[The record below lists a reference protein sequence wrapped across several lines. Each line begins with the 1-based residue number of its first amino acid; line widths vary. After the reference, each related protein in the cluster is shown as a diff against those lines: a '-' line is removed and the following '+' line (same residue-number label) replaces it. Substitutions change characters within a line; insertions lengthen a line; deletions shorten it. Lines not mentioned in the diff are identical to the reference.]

1 MLDRLRPPSLILFAV
16 LSIVLHGAIFGVLR
30 RGAPAG
36 GPTFHP
42 APQTVAGDTLDV
54 ESLAPTASDVGGEGA
69 LVAGDHAV
77 DRAGEHPRSS
87 EPAGARKRASAA
99 SRDGPSPAAVFGAV
113 GVRVASDLATAFT
126 RAFPQAASADPIW
139 PRAPVGSAGVAE
151 VVLVLDDS
159 GRLRATSIEGSPSPA
174 LRRGIERTFA
184 LVTSRTFTARGPV
197 TRLRVTA
204 HVSRDRVHDG
214 LHGDVFALSGGSYA
228 GDLGTAFFTL
238 PPRDGESG
246 QRVDVEVRVLP

>member
-1 MLDRLRPPSLILFAV
+1 MLDRLRPPSLLLFAV
-16 LSIVLHGAIFGVLR
+16 LSLALHGATFGVLR
-30 RGAPAG
+30 RVAPAR
-36 GPTFHP
+36 GPSFDPT
-42 APQTVAGDTLDV
+42 PQTVAGDTLDV
-54 ESLAPTASDVGGEGA
+54 EPLAPTAADVSGAEALVGGERA
-69 LVAGDHAV
+69 DH
-77 DRAGEHPRSS
+77 RSDEPQRS
-87 EPAGARKRASAA
+87 PEPARGRRAS
-99 SRDGPSPAAVFGAV
+99 GPSGDASHPPAVFGAV

-139 PRAPVGSAGVAE
+139 PRAPVGSAGAAE

-159 GRLRATSIEGSPSPA
+159 GHLRATSIVGFPSLA

-184 LVTSRTFTARGPV
+184 LVTSRTFTARAPV

-204 HVSRDRVHDG
+204 HVARDQVHDG
-214 LHGDVFALSGGSYA
+214 LHGDVFALSGGSFS